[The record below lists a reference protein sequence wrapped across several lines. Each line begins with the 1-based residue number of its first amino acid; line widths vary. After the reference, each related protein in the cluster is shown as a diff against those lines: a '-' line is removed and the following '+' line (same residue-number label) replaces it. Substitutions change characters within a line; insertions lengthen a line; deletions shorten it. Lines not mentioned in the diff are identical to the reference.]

1 MWDTTDGAK
10 SYGYYYPPLNKEYQ
24 GPEDE
29 QPPLLVKGFAVLD
42 VNYRGSSGYG
52 REYRDALKKKWGIS
66 DIEDCCSGAQF
77 LADTGKA
84 DPARLLIDGGSAGGF
99 AALAALTF
107 HKVFSA
113 GTSFYGISDLVT
125 LAMDT
130 HKFESRYLDT
140 LIGPYPQ
147 DEEIYKARS
156 PINHTGQLD
165 CALALFQGSE
175 DKVCPPD
182 QSIKM
187 YEAVRDKGRPV
198 VYKEF
203 E

>member
-1 MWDTTDGAK
+1 
-10 SYGYYYPPLNKEYQ
+10 
-24 GPEDE
+24 
-29 QPPLLVKGFAVLD
+29 
-42 VNYRGSSGYG
+42 
-52 REYRDALKKKWGIS
+52 
-66 DIEDCCSGAQF
+66 
-77 LADTGKA
+77 
-84 DPARLLIDGGSAGGF
+84 
-99 AALAALTF
+99 
-107 HKVFSA
+107 
-113 GTSFYGISDLVT
+113 
-125 LAMDT
+125 MDT

-203 E
+203 EGEQHGFRQAKNIKFSLDGEFLFLLPCVQF